1 MSLEERAKAGIPML
15 RAGGYVDMNAGKGQ
29 SAGPGPGI
37 VTPKGVLPCRALLGW
52 HHIHS
57 ASQVVIT
64 VDDHIHTGMEQVHS
78 LTLRC
83 LLNNF

>member
-37 VTPKGVLPCRALLGW
+37 VTPKGVLPCRALPGW

-64 VDDHIHTGMEQVHS
+64 VDDLIHTGMEQVHT
-78 LTLRC
+78 LTLRS
-83 LLNNF
+83 LMNNF